1 MRRRKQ
7 IWIAAWAAI
16 LWICLG
22 TAASATD
29 AGQGEAPPAQEQGE
43 LTEEQRLQQEL
54 DTVYAMPVQSNEIEG
69 WPQAPGTYGEA
80 AIVMEVESGA
90 ILYAKNIDDHHFPA
104 SITKLLTSLV
114 ALENGEFTDPV
125 VFSHESLAFLEPG
138 DAYIGM
144 KEGNQIT
151 LEQALY
157 ATLLASANE
166 VAYGVAENVGKNKE
180 HDYAWFIEQM
190 NSRCKELGGE
200 NSNFVNPHGLHD
212 DNHYTCARDMALIGR
227 ELFRH
232 PEFFNIVQ
240 TLQYTIPASETT
252 EEHIFQQKHK
262 MLKEG
267 NANYYEFAIGGKTG
281 YTDQALSTLV
291 TMADNGDMQL
301 VCVVLKTHGVNVY
314 PDTRNLLEYGFANFS
329 KALPA
334 ANEKSEDVVEILA
347 EKNIVVPNG
356 VEFQDLDM
364 EIVPDEE
371 ADKEGVLTYSFQG
384 NPVGSVRAVLS
395 QTYYEKQE
403 AEKAQKQENVKGGEA
418 KKEGLLEDKEIIK
431 KCALG
436 AAGVLLVGLVAI
448 LVKLI
453 LDGKRKKRK
462 IKRNSQ

>member
-1 MRRRKQ
+1 MGRRKR
-7 IWIAAWAAI
+7 IWIAVWAAI
-16 LWICLG
+16 LWVCLG
-22 TAASATD
+22 TAAFATD
-29 AGQGEAPPAQEQGE
+29 AGQGGPPPEQAE
-43 LTEEQRLQQEL
+43 LTDEQRLQQEL
-54 DTVYAMPVQSNEIEG
+54 DAVYAMPVQSNEIED

-104 SITKLLTSLV
+104 SITKLLTALV
-114 ALENGEFTDPV
+114 ALENGQFADPV

-166 VAYGVAENVGKNKE
+166 GAYAVAENVGKNLG
-180 HDYAWFIEQM
+180 HDYAWFLEQM
-190 NSRCKELGGE
+190 NNRCRELGGE
-200 NSNFVNPHGLHD
+200 NSNFANPHGLHD
-212 DNHYTCARDMALIGR
+212 ENHYTCARDMALIGR
-227 ELFRH
+227 ELFKH
-232 PEFFNIVQ
+232 PEFFDIVQ

-252 EEHIFQQKHK
+252 EEHVFQQKHK

-281 YTDQALSTLV
+281 YTSEAMSTLV
-291 TMADNGDMQL
+291 TMADNGNMQL

-314 PDTRNLLEYGFANFS
+314 PDTRNLFEYAFANFS

-334 ANEKSEDVVEILA
+334 ENEKSEDVAEILD
-347 EKNIVVPNG
+347 EQNIIVPNG

-371 ADKEGVLTYSFQG
+371 TDGEAILSYSYKG

-395 QTYYEKQE
+395 QAYYEKLE
-403 AEKAQKQENVKGGEA
+403 AEKAENAQKQGEA
-418 KKEGLLEDKEIIK
+418 KDGKGDKDKKAGFLENREIVK
-431 KCALG
+431 KCVLG
-436 AAGVLLVGLVAI
+436 AAVVMLVVLVAV
-448 LVKLI
+448 LVKLL
-453 LDGKRKKRK
+453 LDGKRKR
-462 IKRNSQ
+462 R

>member
-1 MRRRKQ
+1 MGRRKR
-7 IWIAAWAAI
+7 IWIAVWAAI
-16 LWICLG
+16 LWVCLG
-22 TAASATD
+22 TAAFATD
-29 AGQGEAPPAQEQGE
+29 AGQSEPSPEQAE
-43 LTEEQRLQQEL
+43 LTDEQRLQQEL
-54 DTVYAMPVQSNEIEG
+54 DAVYAMPVQSNEIEG

-104 SITKLLTSLV
+104 SITKLLTALV
-114 ALENGEFTDPV
+114 ALENGQFADPV
-125 VFSHESLAFLEPG
+125 VFSHEPG

-166 VAYGVAENVGKNKE
+166 GAYAVAENVGKNLG
-180 HDYAWFIEQM
+180 HDYAWFLEQM
-190 NSRCKELGGE
+190 NNRCRELGGE
-200 NSNFVNPHGLHD
+200 NSNFANPHGLHD
-212 DNHYTCARDMALIGR
+212 ENHYTCARDMALIGR
-227 ELFRH
+227 ELFKH
-232 PEFFNIVQ
+232 PEFFDIVQ

-252 EEHIFQQKHK
+252 EEHVFQQKHK

-281 YTDQALSTLV
+281 YTSEAMSTLV
-291 TMADNGDMQL
+291 TMADNGNMQL

-314 PDTRNLLEYGFANFS
+314 PDTRNLFEYAFANFS

-334 ANEKSEDVVEILA
+334 ENEKSEDVAEILD
-347 EKNIVVPNG
+347 EQNIIVPNG

-371 ADKEGVLTYSFQG
+371 TDGEAILSYSYKG

-395 QTYYEKQE
+395 QAYYEKLE
-403 AEKAQKQENVKGGEA
+403 AEKAENAQKQGEA
-418 KKEGLLEDKEIIK
+418 KDGKGDKDKKAGFLENREIVK
-431 KCALG
+431 KCVLG
-436 AAGVLLVGLVAI
+436 AAVVMLVVLVAV
-448 LVKLI
+448 LVKLL
-453 LDGKRKKRK
+453 LDEKRKR
-462 IKRNSQ
+462 R

>member
-1 MRRRKQ
+1 MGRRKR
-7 IWIAAWAAI
+7 IWIAVWAAI
-16 LWICLG
+16 LWVCLG
-22 TAASATD
+22 TAAFATD
-29 AGQGEAPPAQEQGE
+29 AGQSEPSPEQAE
-43 LTEEQRLQQEL
+43 LTDEQRLQQEL
-54 DTVYAMPVQSNEIEG
+54 DAVYAMPVQSNEIED

-104 SITKLLTSLV
+104 SITKLLTALV
-114 ALENGEFTDPV
+114 ALENGQFADPV

-166 VAYGVAENVGKNKE
+166 GAYAVAENVGKNLG
-180 HDYAWFIEQM
+180 HDYAWFLEQM
-190 NSRCKELGGE
+190 NNRCRELGGE
-200 NSNFVNPHGLHD
+200 NSNFANPHGLHD
-212 DNHYTCARDMALIGR
+212 ENHYTCARDMALIGR
-227 ELFRH
+227 ELFKH
-232 PEFFNIVQ
+232 PEFFDIVQ

-252 EEHIFQQKHK
+252 EEHVFQQKHK

-281 YTDQALSTLV
+281 YTSEAMSTLV
-291 TMADNGDMQL
+291 TMADNGNMQL

-314 PDTRNLLEYGFANFS
+314 PDTRNLFEYAFANFS

-334 ANEKSEDVVEILA
+334 ENEKSEDVAEILD
-347 EKNIVVPNG
+347 EQNIIVPNG

-371 ADKEGVLTYSFQG
+371 TDGEAILSYSYKG

-395 QTYYEKQE
+395 QAYYEKLE
-403 AEKAQKQENVKGGEA
+403 AEKAENAQKQGEA
-418 KKEGLLEDKEIIK
+418 KDGKGDKDKKAGFLENREIVK
-431 KCALG
+431 KCVLG
-436 AAGVLLVGLVAI
+436 AAVVMLVVLVAV
-448 LVKLI
+448 LVKLL
-453 LDGKRKKRK
+453 LDEKRKR
-462 IKRNSQ
+462 R

>member
-1 MRRRKQ
+1 MGRRKR
-7 IWIAAWAAI
+7 IWIAVWAAI
-16 LWICLG
+16 LWVCLG
-22 TAASATD
+22 TAAFATD
-29 AGQGEAPPAQEQGE
+29 AGQGGPPPEQAE
-43 LTEEQRLQQEL
+43 LTDEQRLQQEL
-54 DTVYAMPVQSNEIEG
+54 DAVYAMPVQSNEIED

-104 SITKLLTSLV
+104 SITKLLTALV
-114 ALENGEFTDPV
+114 ALENGQFADPV

-166 VAYGVAENVGKNKE
+166 GAYAVAENVGKNLG
-180 HDYAWFIEQM
+180 HDYAWFLEQM
-190 NSRCKELGGE
+190 NNRCRELGGE
-200 NSNFVNPHGLHD
+200 NSNFANPHGLHD
-212 DNHYTCARDMALIGR
+212 ENHYTCARDMALIGR
-227 ELFRH
+227 ELFKH
-232 PEFFNIVQ
+232 PEFFDIVQ

-252 EEHIFQQKHK
+252 EEHVFQQKHK

-281 YTDQALSTLV
+281 YTSEAMSTLV
-291 TMADNGDMQL
+291 TMADNGNMQL

-314 PDTRNLLEYGFANFS
+314 PDTRNLFEYAFANFS

-334 ANEKSEDVVEILA
+334 ENEKSEDVAEILD
-347 EKNIVVPNG
+347 EQNIIVPNG

-371 ADKEGVLTYSFQG
+371 TDGEAILSYSYKG

-395 QTYYEKQE
+395 QAYYEKLE
-403 AEKAQKQENVKGGEA
+403 AEKAENAQKQGEA
-418 KKEGLLEDKEIIK
+418 KDGKGDKDKKAGFLENREIVK
-431 KCALG
+431 KCVLG
-436 AAGVLLVGLVAI
+436 AAVVMLVVLVAV
-448 LVKLI
+448 LVKLL
-453 LDGKRKKRK
+453 LDEKRKR
-462 IKRNSQ
+462 R

>member
-1 MRRRKQ
+1 M
-7 IWIAAWAAI
+7 
-16 LWICLG
+16 
-22 TAASATD
+22 
-29 AGQGEAPPAQEQGE
+29 
-43 LTEEQRLQQEL
+43 
-54 DTVYAMPVQSNEIEG
+54 
-69 WPQAPGTYGEA
+69 
-80 AIVMEVESGA
+80 
-90 ILYAKNIDDHHFPA
+90 
-104 SITKLLTSLV
+104 
-114 ALENGEFTDPV
+114 
-125 VFSHESLAFLEPG
+125 
-138 DAYIGM
+138 
-144 KEGNQIT
+144 
-151 LEQALY
+151 
-157 ATLLASANE
+157 
-166 VAYGVAENVGKNKE
+166 
-180 HDYAWFIEQM
+180 
-190 NSRCKELGGE
+190 
-200 NSNFVNPHGLHD
+200 
-212 DNHYTCARDMALIGR
+212 
-227 ELFRH
+227 
-232 PEFFNIVQ
+232 
-240 TLQYTIPASETT
+240 
-252 EEHIFQQKHK
+252 
-262 MLKEG
+262 
-267 NANYYEFAIGGKTG
+267 
-281 YTDQALSTLV
+281 V
-291 TMADNGDMQL
+291 TMADNGDMQR